1 MENKNDFK
9 QNCYQSNNNQNGNW
23 QSSNYQ
29 SSNNQKGNWQR
40 SNYQS
45 GNSQN
50 GNWQGSSYQSS
61 NNQNGNRQN
70 NNYQGNNGN
79 YNRNSEDLGE
89 NIKSLVQETLDAI
102 DYGGL
107 GAKINRAVNDGIEQI
122 RKQVEQ
128 GKRQGGSYNGNNYNG
143 NNYNGAYNGQP
154 DGGQAYGNQSYGRQ
168 DDRSRNYGG
177 QAYREQQNYREQP
190 YMKKSRS
197 KRSSKRDTELYPAN
211 IVTHYPAGRVAGV
224 LLQVLGGVSLAGSL
238 VTSIV
243 FGSLLFAG
251 FGFTKVA
258 LGITLPIL
266 LISMIMIK
274 SGSSMHKRVKRFY
287 EYVRLFAGKRYCDI
301 KLLGEKTG
309 KSPKYIMKDLKKMMK
324 KGMFPQACFDDEGKT
339 LILDHEIYDEYIEMK
354 KGQEEAAKAKEREKE
369 KEKDITKM
377 TDEERLIEEGK
388 LYLKQIKEA
397 NDAIPGEEISQKLER
412 LEIITGKIFSY
423 VASHPEKVPETRK
436 FMDYYMPTTL
446 KLVCAYKEF
455 DAQDIQGDTIKTA
468 KDEIEHSLDMVN
480 EAFENLFDSLF
491 QDEAMDISSDISV
504 LKTMLKQEGLMGS
517 DFRKEKEDE

>member
-9 QNCYQSNNNQNGNW
+9 QNDYQNNNNQNGNWQSSNYQNGNNQNGNW

-29 SSNNQKGNWQR
+29 SSN
-40 SNYQS
+40 Y
-45 GNSQN
+45 
-50 GNWQGSSYQSS
+50 
-61 NNQNGNRQN
+61 QN
-70 NNYQGNNGN
+70 NNYQANNGN
-79 YNRNSEDLGE
+79 YNRNSGDLGE
-89 NIKSLVQETLDAI
+89 DIRNLVQETLDAI

-143 NNYNGAYNGQP
+143 AYNEQP
-154 DGGQAYGNQSYGRQ
+154 N
-168 DDRSRNYGG
+168 GG
-177 QAYREQQNYREQP
+177 QAYRAQQNYREQP
-190 YMKKSRS
+190 YMEKSRS
-197 KRSSKRDTELYPAN
+197 KRSSKRNTELYPAN

-339 LILDHEIYDEYIEMK
+339 LILDHEVYDEYIEMK

-369 KEKDITKM
+369 KEKDITEM

-423 VASHPEKVPETRK
+423 VASHPEKVPEIRK

-517 DFRKEKEDE
+517 DFRKEKKDE

>member
-1 MENKNDFK
+1 MENKNNFK
-9 QNCYQSNNNQNGNW
+9 QNGYQSNNNQNGNW

-29 SSNNQKGNWQR
+29 NGNN
-40 SNYQS
+40 
-45 GNSQN
+45 QN
-50 GNWQGSSYQSS
+50 GNWQSSNYQSS
-61 NNQNGNRQN
+61 NYQN
-70 NNYQGNNGN
+70 NIYQGNNGN
-79 YNRNSEDLGE
+79 YNRNSGDLGE
-89 NIKSLVQETLDAI
+89 DIRNLVQETLDAI

-143 NNYNGAYNGQP
+143 AYNEQP
-154 DGGQAYGNQSYGRQ
+154 NGGQSYRNQSYEGQ
-168 DDRSRNYGG
+168 NDRSRNYGG

-190 YMKKSRS
+190 YMEKSRS

-211 IVTHYPAGRVAGV
+211 IVTHYPAGRVSGI
-224 LLQVLGGVSLAGSL
+224 LLQVFGGIGFAGSL

-243 FGSLLFAG
+243 FGVLLFAG

-287 EYVRLFAGKRYCDI
+287 EYVRLFAGRRYCDI

-339 LILDHEIYDEYIEMK
+339 LILDHEVYDEYIEMK

-369 KEKDITKM
+369 KEKDISEM

-412 LEIITGKIFSY
+412 LEIITEKIFSY

-446 KLVCAYKEF
+446 KLVCVYKEF

-517 DFRKEKEDE
+517 DFRKEKKDE

>member
-9 QNCYQSNNNQNGNW
+9 QNDYQSSNNQNGNW

-29 SSNNQKGNWQR
+29 NGNNQNGNWHSSNYQS

-45 GNSQN
+45 GNRQSGNYQN
-50 GNWQGSSYQSS
+50 GNYQNS
-61 NNQNGNRQN
+61 
-70 NNYQGNNGN
+70 NYQGNNGN

-89 NIKSLVQETLDAI
+89 NIKSFVQETLDAI

-143 NNYNGAYNGQP
+143 AYNGQP
-154 DGGQAYGNQSYGRQ
+154 NGGQSYRNQSYEGQ
-168 DDRSRNYGG
+168 NYRSRNYGG
-177 QAYREQQNYREQP
+177 QAYRAQQNYREQP
-190 YMKKSRS
+190 YMEKSRS

-211 IVTHYPAGRVAGV
+211 IVTHYPAGRVSGI
-224 LLQVLGGVSLAGSL
+224 LLQVFGGIGFAGSL

-243 FGSLLFAG
+243 FGSLFFAG
-251 FGFTKVA
+251 FGKFTVVA
-258 LGITLPIL
+258 LGITLPLFLMSI
-266 LISMIMIK
+266 IMIK

-287 EYVRLFAGKRYCDI
+287 EYVRLFAGRRYCDI

-309 KSPKYIMKDLKKMMK
+309 KSSKFILKDLKKMIK
-324 KGMFPQACFDDEGKT
+324 KGMFPQACLDDEGKT
-339 LILDHEIYDEYIEMK
+339 LILDHEVYDEYIEMK
-354 KGQEEAAKAKEREKE
+354 KGQEEAAKAKEH
-369 KEKDITKM
+369 EKDISEM

-517 DFRKEKEDE
+517 DFRKEKKDE